1 MPVTTFFE
9 HTELTTNHRV
19 SILPQ
24 ELDTPR
30 HSISSPRIAISSPN
44 IISKGANYMTIA
56 QQNQR
61 LLALVIFFAILATI
75 LLAVLWFEGSQLM
88 NYFWHTVHG
97 IPSIAFQ
104 SHHP

>member
-24 ELDTPR
+24 VLDTPR
-30 HSISSPRIAISSPN
+30 YSISSLRIAISSPT
-44 IISKGANYMTIA
+44 IISKGANFMAIA
-56 QQNQR
+56 QQNHR

-75 LLAVLWFEGSQLM
+75 LLSVLWFEGGHLL
-88 NYFWHTVHG
+88 NGFWHTVNG
-97 IPSIAFQ
+97 VAYVAVM
-104 SHHP
+104 SHRP

>member
-24 ELDTPR
+24 ELNTPR
-30 HSISSPRIAISSPN
+30 HSISSLRIAIYFPP
-44 IISKGANYMTIA
+44 IISKGVHFMTIE

-61 LLALVIFFAILATI
+61 LLALVIFLAILATI
-75 LLAVLWFEGSQLM
+75 LLSVLWFEGSHLL
-88 NYFWHTVHG
+88 NGFWHTINGAANVAV
-97 IPSIAFQ
+97 I